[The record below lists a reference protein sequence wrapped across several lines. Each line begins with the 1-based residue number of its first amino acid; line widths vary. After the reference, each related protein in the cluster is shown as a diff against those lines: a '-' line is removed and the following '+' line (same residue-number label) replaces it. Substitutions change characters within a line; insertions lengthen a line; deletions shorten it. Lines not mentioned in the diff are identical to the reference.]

1 MIYKYALYIAHMYIR
16 FFLTSVVRIYV
27 CLQIGIS
34 YYILPNT
41 QSLYSEFYLVICNII
56 YCTENVPIVISDDDI
71 ENDFDLSKKVREIS
85 PGPSL
90 ER

>member
-1 MIYKYALYIAHMYIR
+1 MYIR

-34 YYILPNT
+34 YYILQDT
-41 QSLYSEFYLVICNII
+41 QSLYSEFYLVIHNII
-56 YCTENVPIVISDDDI
+56 NCTENVPIVISDDDI

-85 PGPSL
+85 LVYWCDLLS
-90 ER
+90 

>member
-1 MIYKYALYIAHMYIR
+1 MYIR

-34 YYILPNT
+34 YYILQDT
-41 QSLYSEFYLVICNII
+41 QSLYSEFYLVIYNII
-56 YCTENVPIVISDDDI
+56 NCTENVPIVISDDDI

-85 PGPSL
+85 LVYRPYA
-90 ER
+90 